1 MAKFTVTLPD
11 AVAEALGMWAKEMGE
26 NRGSLV
32 AYLLRIAA
40 AAKYP
45 SKFPQPP
52 ELTGDLAP
60 LRNLDPPALQDSDR
74 FRMLLNLR
82 GREMSAEV
90 LAYEILHGH
99 LVRWKKRH
107 AEMINYSAKRLGL
120 TWEQCYVL
128 HVLRDAPYS
137 EEDIK
142 WAKTQEPITTRAEFE
157 NGNATPGT
165 GDK

>member
-1 MAKFTVTLPD
+1 MAKFSINIPD
-11 AVAEALGMWAKEMGE
+11 GYNKALEEWAEELGD

-32 AYLLRIAA
+32 AHLVKLAIG
-40 AAKYP
+40 AKYP
-45 SKFPQPP
+45 GKFPQPP
-52 ELTGDLAP
+52 QLSGDLAP
-60 LRNLDPPALQDSDR
+60 LKNLDPPALQDSDR
-74 FRMLLNLR
+74 FRMLLNLK

-137 EEDIK
+137 DIDIE
-142 WAKTQEPITTRAEFE
+142 WAKTQKPITTRAEFE
-157 NGNATPGT
+157 NGNAAPGT